1 MFILLYKLPLLLMDL
16 SLFTLLDLLGT
27 IAFAI
32 SGALAAMNR
41 KLDLFGIFIIGFVTA
56 IGGGTIRDALIG
68 RTPVM
73 WMENTIYIYLI
84 GVVTVLTIIFRN
96 KIYYLKTSLFLFDTI
111 GLGIFTITGVET
123 GIQNDLDPIVCITLG
138 AMTGTFGGVIR
149 DILCNEIP
157 VIFRKEIYATASIA
171 GATIFIFLH
180 ELNVNTDLIYIVTS
194 LIIISIRLI
203 VVRYKISLPTF
214 TLKKSDNI

>member
-1 MFILLYKLPLLLMDL
+1 MYILLYKLPLLLMDL

-41 KLDLFGIFIIGFVTA
+41 KLDLFGIFIIAFVTA

>member
-1 MFILLYKLPLLLMDL
+1 MDF
-16 SLFTLLDLLGT
+16 SFFNILDLLGT

-41 KLDLFGIFIIGFVTA
+41 KLDLFGIFIIAFVTA
-56 IGGGTIRDALIG
+56 IGGGTVRDILIG
-68 RTPVM
+68 REPVM
-73 WMENTIYIYLI
+73 WMGDTVYIYLI
-84 GVVTVLTIIFRN
+84 GVVTILAIIFRN

-123 GIQNDLDPIVCITLG
+123 GIRNGLDPIVSITLG

-157 VIFRKEIYATASIA
+157 VIFRKEIYATASIT
-171 GATIFIFLH
+171 GGFVFIL
-180 ELNVNTDLIYIVTS
+180 LYNMGVNTDIIYIVTT
-194 LIIISIRLI
+194 LIIISIRL
-203 VVRYKISLPTF
+203 VVVKYKISLPTYSI
-214 TLKKSDNI
+214 KSGKMESGEN